1 MLKKR
6 RKRKQKSLDSK
17 IKMGTR
23 SPLFK
28 LVINLKPI
36 MKENATCKV

>member
-1 MLKKR
+1 MQRLL
-6 RKRKQKSLDSK
+6 RKRNLQEEQDSK

-28 LVINLKPI
+28 LVINLKQ
-36 MKENATCKV
+36 NVL